1 MKAGTNSLIKQINGK
16 FFHIKFFYSG
26 LDLKA
31 NGLKP
36 GEASFN
42 VISSSVEES
51 MLLTL
56 NLPKTNGNPPCLGA
70 NTSYFLLYKTIEI
83 SSL

>member
-42 VISSSVEES
+42 VI
-51 MLLTL
+51 LLEKTNL
-56 NLPKTNGNPPCLGA
+56 SIAIEAKANLP
-70 NTSYFLLYKTIEI
+70 SMSF
-83 SSL
+83 

>member
-26 LDLKA
+26 LVLKA

-36 GEASFN
+36 REASFN
-42 VISSSVEES
+42 VIPSARRGIYAFNFES
-51 MLLTL
+51 AKNKWKPSLLR
-56 NLPKTNGNPPCLGA
+56 C
-70 NTSYFLLYKTIEI
+70 
-83 SSL
+83 